1 MPVSEIELEYQ
12 RRNDAMSPAERL
24 ARSAAM
30 LAWTRQQIALQI
42 KREYADDLS
51 PEELKLLV
59 ALRLYQDEP
68 EVVKLIKQGLQLV
81 SR

>member
-1 MPVSEIELEYQ
+1 MTVSEIEVEYQ

-30 LAWTRQQIALQI
+30 LAWIRQQIALQI
-42 KREYADDLS
+42 KREYTDVLS
-51 PEELKLLV
+51 PEELKLRV

-68 EVVKLIKQGLQLV
+68 EVVKLIEQGLQLV